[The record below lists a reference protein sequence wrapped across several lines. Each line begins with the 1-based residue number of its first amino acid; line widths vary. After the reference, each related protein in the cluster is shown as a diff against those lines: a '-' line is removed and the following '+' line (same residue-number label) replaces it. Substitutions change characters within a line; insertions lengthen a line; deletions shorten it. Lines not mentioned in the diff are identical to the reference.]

1 MMIKL
6 FRKIRYDLMAHHKT
20 KRYFQYALGE
30 IILVVIGI
38 LIALAINNWKN
49 NRDSDVE
56 INGYFMGILSDLEND
71 DRRMTY
77 LYHFY
82 KLRTDKIQEILSD
95 KVLSNDQ
102 LGNNLNDLFSF
113 RKYNGSNS
121 TYLSLMN
128 NNQFNSIKD
137 QDLTNQLIK
146 YYETNYLAWSTDIYA
161 EIISNFD
168 LSEYPDY
175 QPLDKLRMADNYD
188 QIPDYRLNSD
198 LIYKTDYQKLIK
210 SAGVQ
215 KLLVDLLF
223 QSNFIFDNIQERRE
237 SNHQLQASLKNYTGK
252 ND

>member
-1 MMIKL
+1 
-6 FRKIRYDLMAHHKT
+6 MAHHKT

-38 LIALAINNWKN
+38 LIALAINNYKN
-49 NRDSDVE
+49 ERDSEVE
-56 INGYFMGILSDLEND
+56 INGYFMGIQSDLEND
-71 DRRMTY
+71 DQRMTY

-113 RKYNGSNS
+113 RKFSSSNS

-198 LIYKTDYQKLIK
+198 LMYKTDYQKLIK
-210 SAGVQ
+210 STGVQ

-223 QSNFIFDNIQERRE
+223 QSNFIFGNIHERIE
-237 SNHQLQASLKNYTGK
+237 SNHRLQASIKNYTDN

>member
-1 MMIKL
+1 MIKF
-6 FRKIRYDLMAHHKT
+6 FRKIRYDLMEHHKT

-38 LIALAINNWKN
+38 LIALAINNYKN
-49 NRDSDVE
+49 ERDSEVE

-71 DRRMTY
+71 DQRMTY
-77 LYHFY
+77 LYNFY

-113 RKYNGSNS
+113 RKFSSSNS

-137 QDLTNQLIK
+137 QALTNELIN
-146 YYETNYLAWSTDIYA
+146 YYETNYLTWSTEIYA
-161 EIISNFD
+161 EIISSFD
-168 LSEYPDY
+168 LAEESNY
-175 QPLDKLRMADNYD
+175 QPLDKLSIEENYD
-188 QIPDYRLNSD
+188 QIPDYSLTSD
-198 LIYKTDYQKLIK
+198 KIYKTDYQELIK
-210 SAGVQ
+210 SISVQ
-215 KLLVDLLF
+215 NLLVDLLS
-223 QSNFIFDNIQERRE
+223 QSNFIFENIKERRE
-237 SNHQLQASLKNYTGK
+237 SNVKLRESIKNYTGK